1 MPGKGGSRVDTGSKK
16 VAEALRGMEVQEA
29 AGTGQVTKAIQTRE
43 GFQAE
48 DTARKA
54 EMQENGLEQTREF
67 VCIGCPLG
75 CNVTARTRGEEI
87 VDITGNTCPRGA
99 DYVTK
104 ELTDPRRI
112 VTSLVRVR
120 KGVLPV
126 VSVKTTTDIPKG
138 KIMDSIRVLKGIEL
152 QAPVHIGDVVV
163 EDVCGTGVQVVATGN
178 VETK

>member
-1 MPGKGGSRVDTGSKK
+1 METGGNKER
-16 VAEALRGMEVQEA
+16 
-29 AGTGQVTKAIQTRE
+29 RE
-43 GFQAE
+43 
-48 DTARKA
+48 
-54 EMQENGLEQTREF
+54 L

-75 CNVTARTRGEEI
+75 CNVTVEMQDGKI
-87 VDITGNTCPRGA
+87 GQITGNTCPRGA

-126 VSVKTTTDIPKG
+126 VPVKTTTDIPKG

-152 QAPVHIGDVVV
+152 QAPIQIGDVVV

-178 VETK
+178 VEAK